1 MFTSACGEAEICYPL
16 GILHEQRR
24 STLLLLIASQ
34 FAQPFR
40 GMGFDALPPAGAI
53 WTWKDEPDPIKT
65 FLSTAIGSAGCIFV
79 PKWKLSLWGG
89 LEGDSKTTGFLK
101 NKVKGPFCGL
111 NSLR

>member
-24 STLLLLIASQ
+24 STSLLLIASQ

-53 WTWKDEPDPIKT
+53 
-65 FLSTAIGSAGCIFV
+65 
-79 PKWKLSLWGG
+79 
-89 LEGDSKTTGFLK
+89 
-101 NKVKGPFCGL
+101 
-111 NSLR
+111 